1 MKLCS
6 GCGEKKPLDAFT
18 TSKRTRDGREPWCR
32 VCRNAD
38 YRERYQRKREQYR
51 SRKRDY
57 RLKNA
62 EAIRVAN
69 RERTKRWREANPERV
84 RAKDI
89 AGNRR
94 FREANPDYARAYY
107 HANIEKERARAREQ
121 MRQWR
126 EANPEEERA
135 RKQRYREANIDEV
148 RKREREKT
156 HARRALKGSTSPAL
170 TEFMAELVTQP
181 CTYCGATK
189 NITVDHVIPLSR
201 GGEHEAAN
209 LTAACY
215 SCNSSKGAKLLDEW
229 DHGEP
234 VVP

>member
-18 TSKRTRDGREPWCR
+18 TTTRTRDGRTSNCR
-32 VCRNAD
+32 VCRNAE

-51 SRKRDY
+51 TRKRDY

-62 EAIRVAN
+62 EAIKVAN
-69 RERTKRWREANPERV
+69 RERTKRWRDANPERA
-84 RAKDI
+84 RAKS
-89 AGNRR
+89 AAATLR
-94 FREANPDYARAYY
+94 FRAANPDYTREWYQRNLEQARAD
-107 HANIEKERARAREQ
+107 ARES
-121 MRQWR
+121 MRRWR
-126 EANPEEERA
+126 EANPEDARA
-135 RKQRYREANIDEV
+135 IRKRYREANIDEV
-148 RKREREKT
+148 RKRERENT
-156 HARRALKGSTSPAL
+156 HRRRALKGSTSPAL
-170 TEFMAELVTQP
+170 AEFMAELITQP
-181 CTYCGATK
+181 CTYCGATE

-201 GGEHEAAN
+201 GGKHEAAN